1 MRSTKS
7 LIIGSAAALFAASYA
22 SVNFEPEYRPRSK
35 KRKFA
40 LSEQTG
46 PVTDSTPE
54 SKRARRRRL
63 AREKQS

>member
-1 MRSTKS
+1 MRSLYGIAT
-7 LIIGSAAALFAASYA
+7 ALFAASFA
-22 SVNFEPEYRPRSK
+22 SVIVQPEYRPRSK

-40 LSEQTG
+40 LLEQTG
-46 PVTDSTPE
+46 PITDSTPE